1 MQNIFQGSREF
12 ARRHELDALAP
23 TRAAVAAPAQLGE
36 LGELAAIAKKEIPG
50 VRISEMAL
58 EQFWKHDQNSIFAFR
73 SGANLLG
80 GIAFLYLN
88 SSGMDALLLDE
99 IDLTQPSRE
108 YLAGAGEEVEA
119 IYVWALAARGRGAV
133 AIANVARFLRGPRFV
148 SADYYAQPSSRDGRA
163 LLVTLG
169 FKPIASFQ
177 PDLWCY
183 QRPWNRVPSAM
194 QSTNVSVQRS
204 LTRSVADARH

>member
-1 MQNIFQGSREF
+1 MQNQFQGSGEI

-23 TRAAVAAPAQLGE
+23 TRAVVAAPAQLDE

-50 VRISEMAL
+50 VRISENGL
-58 EQFWKHDQNSIFAFR
+58 VQFWKYDQHSIFAFR
-73 SGANLLG
+73 SGENLLG

-88 SSGMDALLLDE
+88 SGGMDALLLDE

-108 YLAGAGEEVEA
+108 YLAGTGEEVEA

-148 SADYYAQPSSRDGRA
+148 NADYYAQPSSRDGRA
-163 LLVTLG
+163 LLATLG

-183 QRPWNRVPSAM
+183 QRPWNRIPRAIGATQVSAQPSVR
-194 QSTNVSVQRS
+194 ST
-204 LTRSVADARH
+204 ADAWH